1 MHMISSSLKD
11 KENKMIGFGLSRIV
25 DPCDGHLTD
34 PNCTLF
40 RISLRISCLQARMG

>member
-1 MHMISSSLKD
+1 MHMISSSIKG
-11 KENKMIGFGLSRIV
+11 KENKMIAFGLSRI

-34 PNCTLF
+34 LHSTTF

>member
-11 KENKMIGFGLSRIV
+11 KENKMIGFGLSII

-34 PNCTLF
+34 PHSTPF
-40 RISLRISCLQARMG
+40 RISLRISYFQARMG